1 MINRPKFKRSLGS
14 VQSRTAIPPRE
25 LAMTTIAPRNRT
37 TLDAST
43 AATIDQIQAKL
54 GSVPNLFLTFA
65 HSPVAL
71 NAYVQL
77 ADVAGSGALNAR
89 QREQISLIVA
99 QRNQCDYCLAAHT
112 AIGGMVGLKPAQIE
126 QARRGL
132 SDDAKT
138 NAALVLAAQIVNQRG
153 HVTAAEVA
161 AFKASGFDDGAV
173 LEVLVN
179 VVLNIY
185 TNYTN
190 HIAGT
195 EVDFPLVLP
204 LAA

>member
-1 MINRPKFKRSLGS
+1 
-14 VQSRTAIPPRE
+14 
-25 LAMTTIAPRNRT
+25 MTTIAPRNRN
-37 TLDAST
+37 TLDANT

-77 ADVAGSGALNAR
+77 ADVAGSGKLNAR
-89 QREQISLIVA
+89 QREQIALIVA
-99 QRNQCDYCLAAHT
+99 ERNQCDYCLAAHT
-112 AIGGMVGLKPAQIE
+112 AIGGMVGLKPGQIE
-126 QARRGL
+126 QARRGR

-138 NAALVLAAQIVNQRG
+138 TAVLTLAAQIVNQRG
-153 HVTAAEVA
+153 HASATEVA
-161 AFKASGFDDGAV
+161 AFKAAGFDDGAV

-195 EVDFPLVLP
+195 EVDFPLPLP
-204 LAA
+204 LVA